1 MTKLKKIVS
10 HLYPFTKTI
19 TSKVSGTLEVTWIN
33 GKKVLDSENANYSYG
48 SLQRL
53 LEYGLSKIYFDS
65 KSDILL
71 LGLGAG
77 SIVHSLRKKFKHRG
91 TITAI
96 ELDPVVID
104 LARNEFEVATLNDVN
119 IIESDAYEFVQEAHE
134 TFHLI
139 IVDLFIDNKVPS
151 QFYTT
156 DFWEH
161 IIKNVKSKGT
171 ILFNAGILL
180 EDHST
185 LELLIKQFEDQIVF
199 NIHKDVQGTNTL
211 VIGRKIS

>member
-10 HLYPFTKTI
+10 HIYPFTKTI
-19 TSKVSGTLEVTWIN
+19 TSKISGTLEVTWIN

-53 LEYGLSKIYFDS
+53 LEYGLSKIYFDA
-65 KSDILL
+65 KSEILL

-77 SIVHSLRKKFKHRG
+77 SIVHSLRKKFNHQG
-91 TITAI
+91 TITAV

-104 LARNEFEVATLNDVN
+104 LARDEFEIATLNDVN
-119 IIESDAYEFVQEAHE
+119 IIESDAYRFVKEEHQA
-134 TFHLI
+134 FHLI
-139 IVDLFIDNKVPS
+139 IIDLFIDNKVPE
-151 QFYTT
+151 QFYEK

-161 IIKNVKSKGT
+161 IFKNLKSKGN

-180 EDHST
+180 KDHST

>member
-1 MTKLKKIVS
+1 MKKLASYII
-10 HLYPFTKTI
+10 PFTKTF
-19 TSKVSGTLEVTWIN
+19 TSKISGTLEVTWIN

-65 KSDILL
+65 KSEILL

-77 SIVHSLRKKFKHRG
+77 SIIHSLRKKFKHQG
-91 TITAI
+91 SITAV

-104 LARNEFEVATLNDVN
+104 LAKNEFEVTTLSDVN
-119 IIESDAYEFVQEAHE
+119 IIESDAYKFVQEKHQA
-134 TFHLI
+134 FHLI
-139 IVDLFIDNKVPS
+139 IIDLFIDNKVPE
-151 QFYTT
+151 QFYER

-161 IIKNVKSKGT
+161 IFKNLKSKGT

-180 EDHST
+180 KDHST
-185 LELLIKQFEDQIVF
+185 LELLIRQFEDQIVF
-199 NIHKDVQGTNTL
+199 NIHKNVQGTNTL